1 MGWRSI
7 IITQHAKL
15 AYSSRT
21 MIVQTNDGI
30 NQIPIDDIS
39 LLLISTTQAVI
50 TTALISE
57 LSKKNVKI
65 IFTDDTHK
73 PISETYGYYPNHR
86 SAGLLREQ
94 LNWEIGRSQ
103 VLWTKVVASKLINQI
118 NVLKLQN
125 VKTSSLE
132 DELNKLELNDITN
145 REAVIARKYFP
156 LLFED
161 GFSRRN
167 GSVIN
172 TALNYG
178 YSILL
183 STINQ
188 EIVSNGYLTYIGIH
202 HDNEENQFNLA
213 SDLMEPFR
221 PIVDF
226 WLANKKFNEFTPDVK
241 YGLVELL
248 SLEIKYNGKNTLLR
262 NAITIHVRNCLK
274 YLSNKEQNIK
284 IEMELLDEVP
294 NHAINDNV

>member
-262 NAITIHVRNCLK
+262 NAITVHVRNCLK
-274 YLSNKEQNIK
+274 YLSNEEQNIK